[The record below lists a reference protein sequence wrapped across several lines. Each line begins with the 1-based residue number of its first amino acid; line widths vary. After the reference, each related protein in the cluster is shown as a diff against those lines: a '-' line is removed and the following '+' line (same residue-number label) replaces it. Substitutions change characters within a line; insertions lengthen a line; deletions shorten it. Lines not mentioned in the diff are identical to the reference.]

1 MEQAMSATRTLDPE
15 TSEPVLELQPRPGM
29 RVVGPGRKER
39 AYQVQIAELG
49 RRAADL
55 SGQLGTTRRE
65 LEVARL
71 VERGTDRLVG
81 RLEQRLE
88 RADAQKARALVLV
101 GGLQAEL
108 EATRE
113 RLALA
118 EAKLRQLPAP
128 RRGWMSR
135 LLGR

>member
-1 MEQAMSATRTLDPE
+1 MTELRTLDPQ
-15 TSEPVLELQPRPGM
+15 TSEPIVELRPAP

-39 AYQVQIAELG
+39 AYQAQIAELG

-81 RLEQRLE
+81 RLEDRLE
-88 RADAQKARALVLV
+88 RSEAQKARALVLV

-118 EAKLRQLPAP
+118 EAQLRQLPAP
-128 RRGWMSR
+128 RRGLLSR

>member
-1 MEQAMSATRTLDPE
+1 MSATRTLDPE
-15 TSEPVLELQPRPGM
+15 TSEPVLELQPRPAM

-71 VERGTDRLVG
+71 VERGTDRLVV

>member
-1 MEQAMSATRTLDPE
+1 
-15 TSEPVLELQPRPGM
+15 
-29 RVVGPGRKER
+29 
-39 AYQVQIAELG
+39 
-49 RRAADL
+49 
-55 SGQLGTTRRE
+55 
-65 LEVARL
+65 
-71 VERGTDRLVG
+71 VG

>member
-1 MEQAMSATRTLDPE
+1 MSATRTLDRE
-15 TSEPVLELQPRPGM
+15 TSEPVVELLPQPAM

-39 AYQVQIAELG
+39 AYQLQIAELG

-55 SGQLGTTRRE
+55 SGELGTTRRE

-81 RLEQRLE
+81 RLEERLE
-88 RADAQKARALVLV
+88 RTEAQKARALVLV

-113 RLALA
+113 RLAQA
-118 EAKLRQLPAP
+118 ESRLRRLPAP
-128 RRGWMSR
+128 RRGLLSR